1 MTDNFKVQ
9 PGSAAGVRPMANGR
23 DKAGS
28 GYKVGIDIG
37 STTIK
42 VVVLDAEENLVYK
55 KYARHF
61 SDIPTALVT
70 NLNELRNVFIS
81 LGSAPAVV
89 ESREGS
95 LLAGAAAKIKNAIG
109 GADASKEDAIRRMR
123 FRFALTGSAGM
134 GIAQRLQL
142 PFVQEVIAA
151 ATAVKKLIPQTDTM
165 VELGGED
172 AKIMYFGSAPEE
184 RMNGVCAGGTGA
196 FIDHMAALLNTD
208 AKGLNDLA
216 ANAKRIY
223 TIASRCGVFAKT
235 DIQALMNDG
244 ASKEDI
250 AKSIFQAVVNQTIG
264 NLAQGREITGNVAF
278 LGGPLYF
285 LPELK
290 KRFVETL
297 KMDPEKV
304 VNVEDGAYFV
314 AVGAA
319 LSEEAKELEFAG
331 LTANLD
337 KAEAG
342 HGITRDERLALFR
355 SAAEYDAFIERHNKD
370 KVKRGDLSSY
380 AGPVYVG
387 IDAGSTT
394 TKIVAIGRDKEI
406 LYTDYG
412 SNQGSPLKIV
422 IKELGGLYKAMPETA
437 WIAGCLTTG
446 YGEKIVKAALH
457 ADAGEVETFAHYRA
471 AYEFCPEVTCVL
483 DIGGQDMKC
492 FQIHNGNIGKITLN
506 EACSAGCG
514 SFIENFAQGL
524 GMTAAEFADKAM
536 DSKTPVDLGT
546 RCTVFMNSRV
556 KQAQK
561 EGAPLADISAG
572 IGLSVIKNALFKVMQ
587 LKDTRELGDH
597 IVVQGGTF
605 YNNAVLRNMEKLL
618 GKDVIR
624 PDIAGLMGAYGAA
637 ILSLEQ
643 TEKETAKEAEAAAA
657 NANATASI
665 AAANANAAASAAASS
680 TAASPN
686 AIHRST
692 LLPAKDLENF
702 TVTSKS
708 YRCNGCG
715 NHCLVTMQTFPD
727 GGRYFTGNRCE
738 RGEGKPKN
746 TNKAPN
752 IYEYKYERLFRYPNV
767 IDASAAAC
775 GAHDPRAAKN
785 ANASR
790 NASAGSAVQNAPRT
804 ASANNAAQTASAA
817 ANKTASKNAPRPSFT
832 ARRGRIG
839 IPRVLNMYED
849 FPFWAAF
856 FGKLGYEVALSGKSS
871 AQIYYKG
878 MSTIPSDSLCYPAKL
893 VHGHV
898 MDLVE
903 KGVKKIFYPCMPYNM
918 EDEVNRAGNHYN
930 CPVVASYAEN
940 IRNNMDVL
948 RNENIQFMEPFLP
961 INDPKKMLVRL
972 TEAFAS
978 ENIPAK
984 ELKEAMEAGYK
995 ELEQYR
1001 EDVRQK
1007 GAEILAIAKEKH
1019 YPVIL
1024 LVGRPYHVDPE
1035 INHGIP
1041 EMIQS
1046 YNLAI
1051 VSEDS
1056 VYHMDTPKDELSIV
1070 NQWSYHARLY
1080 HAASFAAAHPEI
1092 NLIQLSSFG
1101 CGLDAITTNQVREI
1115 MEGHQRLYT
1124 MIKLDEV
1131 SNLGA
1136 ARIRLR
1142 SLLAVLS
1149 RRQAPDYQPLVMP
1162 ERPYF
1167 THDCKETHTILA
1179 PQMAPIHF
1187 NLVSHVLNR
1196 YGYKVVIPETPKE
1209 EAINLGLQYVQN
1221 DMCYPAIVVIG
1232 QMLQAIKS
1240 GKYDP
1245 NHTSIVLFQTCG
1257 ACRATNYMNLL
1268 RRALRNA
1275 GYPQVPVF
1283 ACWGLEQDA
1292 FRLNPSGFKDVAKAI
1307 IYGDLLQNVTN
1318 RMRPYELIPGSTD
1331 KLFDKWMQKCKE
1343 ELDHGNFLKY
1353 RQAIRQL
1360 VKEFDAIPLVP
1371 NLWKPKVGVVGEI
1384 LVEYHPVAN
1393 NHLEDV
1399 LAKEGAEVVMP
1410 ELANFMLYMA
1420 FDGITRHDILDGSW
1434 LNKVG
1439 AQMFIKVAD
1448 FFMDPMRKAL
1458 AKSKHFTAPISIY
1471 KIAELAAQHV
1481 SLGNMAGE
1489 GWLLPGEMTR
1499 LMEEGVRNVVCLQPW
1514 ACLPNHILGKG
1525 VFREIRRSYADA
1537 NLVAMDCDAGSSE
1550 VNQLNRLKL
1559 MLSVAKEKCPEGMT
1573 MAAPAESE
1581 EGNMA

>member
-1 MTDNFKVQ
+1 
-9 PGSAAGVRPMANGR
+9 
-23 DKAGS
+23 
-28 GYKVGIDIG
+28 
-37 STTIK
+37 
-42 VVVLDAEENLVYK
+42 
-55 KYARHF
+55 
-61 SDIPTALVT
+61 
-70 NLNELRNVFIS
+70 
-81 LGSAPAVV
+81 
-89 ESREGS
+89 
-95 LLAGAAAKIKNAIG
+95 
-109 GADASKEDAIRRMR
+109 
-123 FRFALTGSAGM
+123 
-134 GIAQRLQL
+134 
-142 PFVQEVIAA
+142 
-151 ATAVKKLIPQTDTM
+151 
-165 VELGGED
+165 
-172 AKIMYFGSAPEE
+172 MYFGSAPEE

-216 ANAKRIY
+216 ANARRIY

-290 KRFVETL
+290 KRFIETL
-297 KMDPEKV
+297 KMDPEHV

-319 LSEEAKELEFAG
+319 LSEETKELEFKD

-355 SAAEYDAFIERHNKD
+355 SSEEYDAFIARHNKD
-370 KVKRGDLSSY
+370 KVKRGDRATY

-394 TKIVAIGRDKEI
+394 TKIVAIGSQKEI

-422 IKELGGLYKAMPETA
+422 IKELTGLYHAMPKTA

-446 YGEKIVKAALH
+446 YGENIVKAALH
-457 ADAGEVETFAHYRA
+457 ADEGEVETFAHYRA

-492 FQIHNGNIGKITLN
+492 FQISNGNIGKITLN

-524 GMTAAEFADKAM
+524 GMSAAEFADKAM

-587 LKDTRELGDH
+587 LKDVSELGDH

-637 ILSLEQ
+637 ILSLEKTESEAAE
-643 TEKETAKEAEAAAA
+643 TEK
-657 NANATASI
+657 
-665 AAANANAAASAAASS
+665 
-680 TAASPN
+680 
-686 AIHRST
+686 HST
-692 LLPAKDLENF
+692 LLGPEQLANF
-702 TVTSKS
+702 TVTTKS

-752 IYEYKYERLFRYPNV
+752 IYEYKYQRLFHYLNV
-767 IDASAAAC
+767 TDPAASCADAQTGSSNSKHTAAQTN
-775 GAHDPRAAKN
+775 AANSKRT
-785 ANASR
+785 A
-790 NASAGSAVQNAPRT
+790 AGNGTRRPNAPR
-804 ASANNAAQTASAA
+804 
-817 ANKTASKNAPRPSFT
+817 
-832 ARRGRIG
+832 GVIG

-849 FPFWAAF
+849 FPFWATF
-856 FGKLGYEVALSGKSS
+856 FGKLGYDIVLSGKSNPM
-871 AQIYYKG
+871 IYYKG

-903 KGVKKIFYPCMPYNM
+903 KGVKRIFYPCMPYNM
-918 EDEVNRAGNHYN
+918 EDDVNHTGNHYN

-948 RNENIQFMEPFLP
+948 RNENIEFIEPFLP
-961 INDPKKMLVRL
+961 INNPKKMLQRL
-972 TEAFAS
+972 TEVEFFTADG
-978 ENIPAK
+978 ITTK
-984 ELKEAMEAGYK
+984 ELKAAMDAGYK

-1001 EDVRQK
+1001 EDVRNK
-1007 GAEILAIAKEKH
+1007 GKEILQTAKEKNL
-1019 YPVIL
+1019 PVIL
-1024 LVGRPYHVDPE
+1024 LVGRPYHIDPE

-1149 RRQAPDYQPLVMP
+1149 RRHVPGYQPIITP
-1162 ERPYF
+1162 ERPHF
-1167 THDCKETHTILA
+1167 THDCKGTHTILA

-1187 NLVSHVLNR
+1187 NLISHVLNR
-1196 YGYKVVIPETPKE
+1196 YGYQVVIPETPKE
-1209 EAINLGLQYVQN
+1209 DSINLGLQYVQN

-1232 QMLQAIKS
+1232 QMLQALKS

-1245 NHTSIVLFQTCG
+1245 DNTSIVLFQTCG
-1257 ACRATNYMNLL
+1257 ACRATNYLNLM

-1275 GYPQVPVF
+1275 GFPQVPAF

-1292 FRLNPSGFKDVAKAI
+1292 FRLNASGFKDVAKAVV
-1307 IYGDLLQNVTN
+1307 YGDLLQNVTN

-1331 KLFDKWMQKCKE
+1331 KLFAKWMAKVKE

-1353 RQAIRQL
+1353 RQTIQEL
-1360 VKEFDAIPLVP
+1360 VQEFDAIPLIP

-1393 NHLEDV
+1393 NHLEEV
-1399 LAKEGAEVVMP
+1399 LAREGAEVVMP
-1410 ELANFMLYMA
+1410 ELANFLLYMA

-1448 FFMDPMRKAL
+1448 FFMSPMRKAL
-1458 AKSKHFTAPISIY
+1458 AKSKHFTAPVSIY
-1471 KIAELAAQHV
+1471 KVAELAAQHV

-1489 GWLLPGEMTR
+1489 GWLLPGEMTK

-1525 VFREIRRSYADA
+1525 VFREIRRTYEDA
-1537 NLVAMDCDAGSSE
+1537 NLVAMDCDAGASE

-1559 MLSVAKEKCPEGMT
+1559 MLSVAKEKCPEGMQL
-1573 MAAPAESE
+1573 AAPAE
-1581 EGNMA
+1581 NADNLA